1 MPMKSSLTTT
11 TRRRTVPHR
20 MLPTVTPGE
29 VLHEE
34 FLKPLKISQYRL
46 AKDISVPP
54 RRINEI
60 VKGMRAVSADTAI
73 RLARYFGVSE
83 RFWLYLQAQHDIET
97 TKRKLGTILEDQVR
111 PRSVYHGPDV
121 TFRGN
126 KIYVQMED
134 GKRVRV
140 THRTNRESGGVLMER
155 MNQYY
160 VAQGSSLSEVRQKAL
175 VESMR
180 GRPLGLYV
188 VVKEGGKPVLVTLRA
203 IRKYGRAL
211 VEPLIRGVEAQ
222 GIAFPEF
229 LEKIAASR
237 GGRIVWPTTRHS
249 ERRAR
254 KLSAEGDEPP
264 R

>member
-1 MPMKSSLTTT
+1 MP
-11 TRRRTVPHR
+11 HE
-20 MLPTVTPGE
+20 MLPTVTPGD

-73 RLARYFGVSE
+73 RLARYFSVSE
-83 RFWLYLQAQHDIET
+83 RFWLNLQAQHDIEV
-97 TKRKLGTILEDQVR
+97 TKRKLGTILEDEVQ
-111 PRSVYHGPDV
+111 PRRVYHGPDV

-134 GKRVRV
+134 GKKVRV
-140 THRTNRESGGVLMER
+140 TRKTIGGVVMER

-160 VAQGSSLSEVRQKAL
+160 VAQGSSLSEVREKAL

-188 VVKEGGKPVLVTLRA
+188 VVKEGGKPVRVTRRA
-203 IRKYGRAL
+203 IRKYGLAL
-211 VEPLIRGVEAQ
+211 VEALNRGFEAA
-222 GIAFPEF
+222 GTTLLEF
-229 LEKIAASR
+229 LEKVRASKGPKSR
-237 GGRIVWPTTRHS
+237 GPAG
-249 ERRAR
+249 
-254 KLSAEGDEPP
+254 
-264 R
+264 